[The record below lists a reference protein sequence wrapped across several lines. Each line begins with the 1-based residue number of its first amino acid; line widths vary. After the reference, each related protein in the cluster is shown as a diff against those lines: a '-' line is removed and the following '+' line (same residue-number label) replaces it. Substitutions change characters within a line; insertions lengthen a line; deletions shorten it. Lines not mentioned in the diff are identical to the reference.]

1 MSSSARERY
10 ELQVARGSIEI
21 VDRTTAEA
29 VLFWDC
35 TRPQLRR
42 LREAIIADLDRL
54 DAEAFLREWAIVE
67 PTDFA

>member
-1 MSSSARERY
+1 MSGSARERY

-42 LREAIIADLDRL
+42 MREAIIADLDRL
-54 DAEAFLREWAIVE
+54 DADAFIREWATAL
-67 PTDFA
+67 PADFG

>member
-1 MSSSARERY
+1 MSGSARDRY

-42 LREAIIADLDRL
+42 MREAIIADLDRL
-54 DAEAFLREWAIVE
+54 DADAFIGEWTGME